1 MLCFG
6 KKRRHHRQ
14 SSAGRKGRASFVDQT
29 DPASSSTCDYSAIDH
44 VIASKSAAW
53 HTASCLYVTTLF
65 AFGILSIISIF
76 RGGRRKSCAGRGSV
90 RRKSSTKRTLAEHLS
105 HGAREKQTRQS
116 LTPSDAASVSSGKIS
131 MLTDDNE
138 FDRLVEERMQSS
150 SGASLS
156 SADPLQETGSRD
168 VPLFPQEA
176 TEAEVARFVRA
187 RKGDLMAGA
196 EQLRHYMEWRKE
208 NVALGSNWANGNMR
222 AEEAE
227 STYDWRTSCRIAQM
241 IEDSAQADT
250 AVELPC
256 VVFLDDGGNGTA
268 LRSLEGTRICHHL
281 PARIDT
287 NLASGQVYAQALA
300 IYLDRRLS
308 RESEEK
314 FDVFV
319 DTRPGEGWGNI
330 SAYSLVPFIRHASKL
345 LNDLH
350 PERLHRAVVYPVP
363 SVCAFIW
370 NRLIKPWM
378 DPVTADKIVLI
389 GGSARMCSKLPKSMR
404 KIARANTLAE
414 MERRRLEL
422 FVES

>member
-1 MLCFG
+1 MFGFG
-6 KKRRHHRQ
+6 KKRGHRRQ
-14 SSAGRKGRASFVDQT
+14 NRAGRKGRASFDEPTSTQSQT
-29 DPASSSTCDYSAIDH
+29 DGICDYSAIDH
-44 VIASKSAAW
+44 VIESQPTQW

-76 RGGRRKSCAGRGSV
+76 RGGRRRSGAGRGSV

-105 HGAREKQTRQS
+105 HGAGGKLHEGRQS
-116 LTPSDAASVSSGKIS
+116 LKSSDAASASSGKVS

-138 FDRLVEERMQSS
+138 FDRLVEEQMQTL
-150 SGASLS
+150 SGASPT
-156 SADPLQETGSRD
+156 SADPLEELASRD

-196 EQLRHYMEWRKE
+196 EQLRHYMEWHKE
-208 NVALGSNWANGNMR
+208 NVALGSNTANDNKS
-222 AEEAE
+222 E
-227 STYDWRTSCRIAQM
+227 SDWRSACRIAKI
-241 IEDSAQADT
+241 IEDTAQADT

-256 VVFLDDGGNGTA
+256 VVFLDDDNDDAA
-268 LRSLEGTRICHHL
+268 LRSLDGTRICHHL

-287 NLASGQVYAQALA
+287 NLASGQVYAQALG

-308 RESEEK
+308 RDSEEK

-389 GGSARMCSKLPKSMR
+389 GGPARVRSKLPKSMQ
-404 KIARANTLAE
+404 KIASESTLKE

>member
-1 MLCFG
+1 MFCFG
-6 KKRRHHRQ
+6 KKRRHYRQ
-14 SSAGRKGRASFVDQT
+14 SSAGRKGWASFVDQT
-29 DPASSSTCDYSAIDH
+29 DAVSSGICDYSAIDH
-44 VIASKSAAW
+44 VIASKPAQW

-76 RGGRRKSCAGRGSV
+76 RGGRRKSNAGRGSI

-105 HGAREKQTRQS
+105 HEARGKLHEGRKS
-116 LTPSDAASVSSGKIS
+116 LRSSDAASASSGKIS
-131 MLTDDNE
+131 MLTDDDE
-138 FDRLVEERMQSS
+138 FDRLVEEQLQSS
-150 SGASLS
+150 TGAPTS
-156 SADPLQETGSRD
+156 SAASSRNDAASRD

-187 RKGDLMAGA
+187 RKGDLVAGA

-208 NVALGSNWANGNMR
+208 NVALGLNTANDSKS
-222 AEEAE
+222 E
-227 STYDWRTSCRIAQM
+227 SDWRMSCRIAQI
-241 IEDSAQADT
+241 IEGNVLSDT
-250 AVELPC
+250 AEELPC
-256 VVFLDDGGNGTA
+256 VVFLDDDNDDA
-268 LRSLEGTRICHHL
+268 APRSLDGTRICHHL

-308 RESEEK
+308 RHSEEK
-314 FDVFV
+314 FDVFI

-330 SAYSLVPFIRHASKL
+330 SAYSLVPFIRYASKL

-370 NRLIKPWM
+370 NRLVKPWM

-389 GGSARMCSKLPKSMR
+389 SGSARIRSKLPKSMR
-404 KIARANTLAE
+404 KTASESTLAE

-422 FVES
+422 FAEI